1 MAFKRTSSNQS
12 LMSLLRK
19 ASPSMTSVQAAPSL
33 LPNMNPRARNT
44 HYSMNETKTIPSN
57 TNTKLNQS
65 SNPAENR
72 IQSKASNL
80 RRRHIIN
87 NQNDAFHYSSPRL
100 SAVRNSSMNKRS
112 AIGPPHPDDHGK
124 MTVVLDVDETLIH
137 SRLTS
142 SQSRFRQT
150 EERKDNAG
158 SCEEFKIVL
167 EDGETVWV
175 NKRPGLDGF
184 LLEVSQ
190 RYEIV
195 AYTAGLEEY
204 AKPLLDWLDPR
215 GVIFRHRLYRDSCL
229 FIRGYYVKDLQKLNR
244 SLNRTVLVD
253 NNAFC
258 FLPQLSNGI
267 PISSFY
273 DDPTDNALHVLNTFL
288 KRLENENDVRPI
300 LNKSFN
306 LQNLLKE
313 HREHIIG

>member
-1 MAFKRTSSNQS
+1 
-12 LMSLLRK
+12 
-19 ASPSMTSVQAAPSL
+19 
-33 LPNMNPRARNT
+33 
-44 HYSMNETKTIPSN
+44 
-57 TNTKLNQS
+57 
-65 SNPAENR
+65 
-72 IQSKASNL
+72 
-80 RRRHIIN
+80 
-87 NQNDAFHYSSPRL
+87 
-100 SAVRNSSMNKRS
+100 
-112 AIGPPHPDDHGK
+112 